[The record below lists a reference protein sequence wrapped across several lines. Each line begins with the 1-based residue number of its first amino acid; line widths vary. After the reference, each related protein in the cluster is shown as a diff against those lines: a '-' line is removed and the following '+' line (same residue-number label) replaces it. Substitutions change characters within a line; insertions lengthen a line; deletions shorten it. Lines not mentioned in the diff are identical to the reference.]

1 MEAEGISKA
10 CRMKVM
16 MNKPETSTVA
26 MEPINSIVVSRCF
39 SGCSADDLPLAGA
52 DFALF
57 LFFAKMFSQLTSRI
71 VRFQRTYSQKCR
83 TVKIKLASLPPA
95 TGGSSL
101 PAESEK

>member
-39 SGCSADDLPLAGA
+39 SGCSADDLPLVGVG
-52 DFALF
+52 FALF
-57 LFFAKMFSQLTSRI
+57 LFFAEVFFRLTSRI
-71 VRFQRTYSQKCR
+71 VWLQGTYCQKCR
-83 TVKIKLASLPPA
+83 TAQISLARCPPA
-95 TGGSSL
+95 TGCCV
-101 PAESEK
+101 